1 MNCLEFRRTAL
12 ADPRRLDAEAASHL
26 EQCAVCREFH
36 ARGLESESRLAAAL
50 RVTVPDGLRARV
62 LDRTAAAR
70 RPHGW
75 LALAASVLAAI
86 AIAFFVASPAD
97 DPLALQG
104 IDFVVFEEAQS
115 IADAK
120 PTDPAV
126 LARVAREMGV
136 SLPEQLGEIHYVC
149 VYPFVAGAAHHL
161 LVKSPLGKVTLLLI
175 PDRTAAARASGAAHG
190 FEAAVLPARAGSI
203 IIIGETGRSIAR
215 VETLLKSI

>member
-12 ADPRRLDAEAASHL
+12 ADPRRLHAEAASHV
-26 EQCAVCREFH
+26 EQCAACREFH
-36 ARGLESESRLAAAL
+36 ARGLQSESRLVAAL

-62 LDRTAAAR
+62 LDRTASAR
-70 RPHGW
+70 RPRGW

-86 AIAFFVASPAD
+86 AIAFFVASLAD

-175 PDRTAAARASGAAHG
+175 PDRTAAARAVGTAHG